1 MINKLLTLFII
12 IFFLTLVLGIL
23 KSRKPLWARQNTL
36 HSRLA
41 TLRALIVIG
50 LIVLFLFFSLFR

>member
-1 MINKLLTLFII
+1 MIYKLLTLLVI

-23 KSRKPLWARQNTL
+23 KSRRPLWEKHNTL

-41 TLRALIVIG
+41 TVRALLVIG

>member
-1 MINKLLTLFII
+1 MITKLLTLFVI

-23 KSRKPLWARQNTL
+23 KSRRPLWATQNSI
-36 HSRLA
+36 HSRLF
-41 TLRALIVIG
+41 TIRALIVIG